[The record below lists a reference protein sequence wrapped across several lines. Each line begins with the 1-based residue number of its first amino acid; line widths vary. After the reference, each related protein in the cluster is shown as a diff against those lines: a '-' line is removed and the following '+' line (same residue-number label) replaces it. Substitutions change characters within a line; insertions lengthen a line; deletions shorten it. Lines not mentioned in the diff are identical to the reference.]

1 VKDLTTGS
9 IPRHMLQLAVPMAAG
24 MLLQTLYLFI
34 DLYFVARLGDAAIA
48 GVAMGGNLMF
58 ASFAL
63 TQMLAAGTAAMV
75 SQAVG
80 RKDQAEANHVFNQAV
95 GLAGLCTL
103 LTVVGGFLFIGPY
116 VRFFGADEATSEACA
131 TFLLWVMPSLALQ
144 YAMVVTGAGLRA
156 TGIVKPT
163 MVVQM
168 ITILL
173 NTLLAPILITGWGTG
188 IALGVAGAGL
198 ATTIATIVGV
208 LLMVGYY
215 VKLERY
221 LTFDFAHFHPKP
233 ATWAKLLNI
242 GLPAGGEFALMSLT
256 AGTMYWAARGF
267 GTEAQ
272 AGIGIGFR
280 VNQMLFIPV
289 VAVAMSATAV
299 AGQNFGARNAERVRG
314 TVRAALT
321 MSAVLMTAVTL
332 FAITGAPWI
341 ARIFSSE
348 PEVIRQTVEF
358 MRVLGWNFVPSALAF
373 TCSALFQGLGNTW
386 PPLYST
392 AIRVF
397 LFMTVG
403 IWMAHQPWFHLNY
416 LFAVSVATV
425 MLQALMTYAWLRQ
438 EVARKVPVT

>member
-1 VKDLTTGS
+1 VL
-9 IPRHMLQLAVPMAAG
+9 
-24 MLLQTLYLFI
+24 
-34 DLYFVARLGDAAIA
+34 
-48 GVAMGGNLMF
+48 
-58 ASFAL
+58 
-63 TQMLAAGTAAMV
+63 
-75 SQAVG
+75 
-80 RKDQAEANHVFNQAV
+80 
-95 GLAGLCTL
+95 
-103 LTVVGGFLFIGPY
+103 
-116 VRFFGADEATSEACA
+116 
-131 TFLLWVMPSLALQ
+131 PSLALQ

-163 MVVQM
+163 MIVQM

-173 NTLLAPILITGWGTG
+173 NTLLAPLLITGWGTG
-188 IALGVAGAGL
+188 LALGVAGAGL
-198 ATTIATIVGV
+198 ATTIATVVGV

-242 GLPAGGEFALMSLT
+242 GLPAGGEFALMALT

-314 TVRAALT
+314 TVRVALT
-321 MSAVLMTAVTL
+321 MAAVLMTFITIV
-332 FAITGAPWI
+332 AIGGAPWI
-341 ARIFSSE
+341 ARIFTSE
-348 PEVIRQTVEF
+348 AEVIRQTVGF
-358 MRVLGWNFVPSALAF
+358 MQVLGWNFVPSALAF

-397 LFMTVG
+397 LFMGVG
-403 IWMAHQPWFHLNY
+403 IWMAHQPWFELNY

-425 MLQALMTYAWLRQ
+425 MLQAVLTYAWLRR
-438 EVARKVPVT
+438 EVELKVPMT